1 MSKIVYN
8 PVHNKK
14 LQLLPASGESSYLV
28 DTKANILATTATAG
42 NAGFASDTL
51 ELFIGDGTSWQ
62 RSPITFGAVSSD
74 IDFGAISFENNGGYS
89 REYIDD
95 KLLSNIVL
103 GEYNNS
109 VKSGALRQ
117 NYDDKTLQI
126 YLNGEWKNII
136 TMTKVDESEI
146 FYYSQE
152 RKYSEEEVNGHMVMQ
167 FGRLDIGAMPTD
179 YILDGGTL

>member
-51 ELFIGDGTSWQ
+51 ELFIGDGTNWQ
-62 RSPITFGAVSSD
+62 KSPLVFEQPVATSI
-74 IDFGAISFENNGGYS
+74 GAIEYDGNSGYNKNTVS
-89 REYIDD
+89 NKVLATTTIGDYTSTFIKEGSLRRNTDLD
-95 KLLSNIVL
+95 KVQVYLEGEWRNIV
-103 GEYNNS
+103 
-109 VKSGALRQ
+109 
-117 NYDDKTLQI
+117 
-126 YLNGEWKNII
+126 
-136 TMTKVDESEI
+136 TMTQEKEDDV

-152 RKYSEEEVNGHMVMQ
+152 RELSEQEVSGHMVMQ
-167 FGRLDIGAMPTD
+167 FGRLDIGAIPSD